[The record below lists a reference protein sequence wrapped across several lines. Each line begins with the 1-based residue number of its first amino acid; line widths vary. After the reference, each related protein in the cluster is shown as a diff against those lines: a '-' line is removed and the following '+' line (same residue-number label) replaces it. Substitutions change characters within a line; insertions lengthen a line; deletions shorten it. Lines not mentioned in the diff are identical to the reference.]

1 MSESREDWYI
11 QRVTGGGEGVPLI
24 VGYMGICAAQ
34 QGIRRLH
41 ISHNAPYL
49 PQPPSSTQILHTLC
63 FSFLLAITAV
73 PREIENYAYA
83 KFLEANKVHYG
94 RCASCEL
101 RLFASLTLEHGLKIT
116 LYCWK
121 KVISYFTLT
130 LEQYR
135 FPPPPPLSIL
145 TTGIGLLFLK
155 LLHETGCKFFV
166 WNIPVINIS
175 IPPPWR

>member
-1 MSESREDWYI
+1 MVYTAGHGKW
-11 QRVTGGGEGVPLI
+11 GGGREGVPSI

-34 QGIRRLH
+34 QGTCHLH

-49 PQPPSSTQILHTLC
+49 PQPPLPHTNFVYPL
-63 FSFLLAITAV
+63 FSFLLGVTAV

-94 RCASCEL
+94 RCASGEL
-101 RLFASLTLEHGLKIT
+101 RLFVSLTLEQGIKIT

-130 LEQYR
+130 LEQCR
-135 FPPPPPLSIL
+135 FPPPPPPITEPTFS
-145 TTGIGLLFLK
+145 K
-155 LLHETGCKFFV
+155 LA
-166 WNIPVINIS
+166 
-175 IPPPWR
+175 